1 MKFQITNSSVVK
13 LVWMNSM
20 LVLMNCCK
28 KENVRFLKE
37 ILSKFGKTTVFFF
50 GYRLSYNHPNELIPI
65 GKEPSEIGLQIYRR
79 NQEKIVALRLPRLK
93 GELV

>member
-37 ILSKFGKTTVFFF
+37 ILSKFGKTTVFFC
-50 GYRLSYNHPNELIPI
+50 YRLSYNHPNELIPI
-65 GKEPSEIGLQIYRR
+65 VKEP
-79 NQEKIVALRLPRLK
+79 
-93 GELV
+93 

>member
-1 MKFQITNSSVVK
+1 MESSYLCGFIKNWRTLGRVLHFHLEFCGLKFQITNSSVVK

-37 ILSKFGKTTVFFF
+37 ILSKFVKTPVFV
-50 GYRLSYNHPNELIPI
+50 LAID
-65 GKEPSEIGLQIYRR
+65 
-79 NQEKIVALRLPRLK
+79 
-93 GELV
+93 

>member
-1 MKFQITNSSVVK
+1 MHFHLGFCGLKFQITNSSVVK

-37 ILSKFGKTTVFFF
+37 ILSKFVKTPVFFF

-65 GKEPSEIGLQIYRR
+65 VKEP
-79 NQEKIVALRLPRLK
+79 
-93 GELV
+93 